1 MIKKLLVTIVFG
13 VGVVIAAAPFLVF
26 SQSPPAGRAGADDK
40 RTTLEA
46 QIRAIEEEI
55 NVLDGEL
62 KAVEAQSKT
71 LQNEIFRLNTEIKR
85 SELTIRGLNLSISET
100 KANIKLKEI
109 NIDVTEADAAKQR
122 SALAEYLRT
131 LHKFT
136 DRSLVEILLSKSL
149 AEFFQE
155 VSVLEG
161 LQEDSQ
167 IALERLRALK
177 AKLEREKEELAERKE
192 ELEGLKALEELQRR
206 NLAGQRQ
213 EKDRLLA
220 QTKGQEAAFQ
230 RLISAKRRDIAAI
243 RTQIYYLERTGV
255 TAEEA
260 VKFAE
265 LASTRAGIRPA
276 FLLGLL
282 EVETGRR
289 FQEGVI
295 TAGTHLGSGNW
306 QRDMHPRDH
315 AAYLQITSELGL
327 DPDQMPVSAK
337 PSYGWGGAM
346 GPAQFLPTTWLLYRD
361 RVAKTTGHNPP
372 NPWIVEDAF
381 TAAALYLADAGATAK
396 TPAAETRA
404 AKAYISGSPSCSRY
418 ICNFYSREV
427 LRIAALIEPNL

>member
-1 MIKKLLVTIVFG
+1 MIKKLLATVVFG
-13 VGVVIAAAPFLVF
+13 VGVVVAAAPFLVF
-26 SQSPPAGRAGADDK
+26 SQSDATDK
-40 RTTLEA
+40 RATLEA

-62 KAVEAQSKT
+62 KTVEAQSRT

-85 SELTIRGLNLSISET
+85 SELTIRGLNLSINET
-100 KANIKLKEI
+100 EANIKVKEI
-109 NIDVTEADAAKQR
+109 DIDVTEADTEKQR

-136 DRSLVEILLSKSL
+136 DRSLIEVLLSKDLS
-149 AEFFQE
+149 EFFQE

-167 IALERLRALK
+167 VTLERLRALK
-177 AKLEREKEELAERKE
+177 ARLEREREELAERRE
-192 ELEGLKALEELQRR
+192 ELEGLKALEEIQRR
-206 NLAGQRQ
+206 NLNSQRQ

-220 QTKGQEAAFQ
+220 QTKGQEAAYQ
-230 RLISAKRRDIAAI
+230 RLIGEKRRNVAAI
-243 RTQIYYLERTGV
+243 RSQIFYLERTGV

-265 LASTRAGIRPA
+265 LAANRVGIRPA

-295 TAGTHLGSGNW
+295 TAGSHLGSGNW
-306 QRDMHPRDH
+306 KTDMHPRDH
-315 AAYLQITSELGL
+315 AAFLKITSELGL
-327 DPDQMPVSAK
+327 DPNQMPVSAK

-346 GPAQFLPTTWLLYRD
+346 GPAQFLPTTWLLFRE
-361 RVAKTTGHNPP
+361 RVANLTGHNPP

-396 TPAAETRA
+396 TAAAETRA

-427 LRIAALIEPNL
+427 LRIAALIELNL